1 MIPFFNLQS
10 MNARHRDALI
20 EATTRVIDRG
30 WYIRGVEDEAFE
42 KAFSEYTGVSH
53 AIGVGNG
60 LDALILII
68 RAYKE
73 LGVMHDG
80 DEIIVASNAYIAT
93 VLAITENN
101 LTPIFVEPDPQTHNL
116 DTEKIEAAVT
126 SKTKGIIALHLYG
139 RVNFDGR
146 LLAVAQKYG
155 LKIIEDGAQAAGALW
170 EGKKVGALGDA
181 CGMSLYPTKN
191 LGALGDAGVVLTNDT
206 ALAQMVRT
214 IANYGS
220 EVKYKNLYQGVNSR
234 LDEMQAAVLQV
245 KLAHLDSDN
254 EARRVIAERYMREI
268 QNPIV
273 RLPKVISKETHV
285 WHLFVV
291 EVTDRDAFILY
302 LTENGIE
309 TLVHYPIPVHKQEA
323 YAAWNSQSYPI
334 AEQLAQHVVSL
345 PLYPTLTE
353 EEIQKI
359 IAVVNAYPG

>member
-1 MIPFFNLQS
+1 
-10 MNARHRDALI
+10 
-20 EATTRVIDRG
+20 
-30 WYIRGVEDEAFE
+30 
-42 KAFSEYTGVSH
+42 
-53 AIGVGNG
+53 
-60 LDALILII
+60 
-68 RAYKE
+68 
-73 LGVMHDG
+73 
-80 DEIIVASNAYIAT
+80 
-93 VLAITENN
+93 
-101 LTPIFVEPDPQTHNL
+101 
-116 DTEKIEAAVT
+116 
-126 SKTKGIIALHLYG
+126 
-139 RVNFDGR
+139 
-146 LLAVAQKYG
+146 
-155 LKIIEDGAQAAGALW
+155 
-170 EGKKVGALGDA
+170 
-181 CGMSLYPTKN
+181 
-191 LGALGDAGVVLTNDT
+191 
-206 ALAQMVRT
+206 
-214 IANYGS
+214 
-220 EVKYKNLYQGVNSR
+220 
-234 LDEMQAAVLQV
+234 MQAAVLQV

>member
-220 EVKYKNLYQGVNSR
+220 EVKYKNLYQG
-234 LDEMQAAVLQV
+234 
-245 KLAHLDSDN
+245 
-254 EARRVIAERYMREI
+254 
-268 QNPIV
+268 
-273 RLPKVISKETHV
+273 
-285 WHLFVV
+285 
-291 EVTDRDAFILY
+291 
-302 LTENGIE
+302 G
-309 TLVHYPIPVHKQEA
+309 
-323 YAAWNSQSYPI
+323 
-334 AEQLAQHVVSL
+334 EQ
-345 PLYPTLTE
+345 PT
-353 EEIQKI
+353 
-359 IAVVNAYPG
+359 